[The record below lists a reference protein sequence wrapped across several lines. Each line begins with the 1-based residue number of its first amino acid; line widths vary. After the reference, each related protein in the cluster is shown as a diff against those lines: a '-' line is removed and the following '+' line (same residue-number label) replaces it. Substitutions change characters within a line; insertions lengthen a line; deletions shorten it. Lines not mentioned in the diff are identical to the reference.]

1 MQYLTRHRVAA
12 LLTAGL
18 ISAFVPTTMVLSQQS
33 AVAVTEG
40 PKTIF
45 DGVFT
50 AEQAGRGKAL
60 YTETCASCHGSQGG
74 GGPAAPPLT
83 GSAFDDKAGM
93 MLSDIVDFMIAAMP
107 PESPGK
113 LRTREYV
120 DVLAYILTLHGA
132 PAGTTELPP
141 KVADLDDI
149 EIVAKPEGAIV
160 APPPA
165 APAKAQ
171 AEPAAAPQPAN
182 DGH

>member
-1 MQYLTRHRVAA
+1 MHYLTKHRLVV

-18 ISAFVPTTMVLSQQS
+18 IAAFVPTTTVLSQQS

-50 AEQAGRGKAL
+50 VEQAGRGKSL
-60 YTETCASCHGSQGG
+60 YSDTCASCHGSQGG

-132 PAGTTELPP
+132 PAGATELPP
-141 KVADLDDI
+141 KVADLEDI
-149 EIVAKPEGAIV
+149 EIVAKPQGEAAAPQPATAPKTQTETV
-160 APPPA
+160 AP
-165 APAKAQ
+165 
-171 AEPAAAPQPAN
+171 PQPAN